1 MMLHHIEFCRSFFYR
16 KFVGKSLSMIVS
28 SYRQMVAQ
36 GGRNSRP
43 QTQQE
48 AVSLFLAGLDGSPI

>member
-1 MMLHHIEFCRSFFYR
+1 
-16 KFVGKSLSMIVS
+16 MIVS